1 MIERIVETQ
10 EDDHGN
16 SWPHY
21 VLDCERQF
29 ILEYANQHYLQTKRG
44 QEEIDQFSHNIIYIL
59 NHFLEYGFE
68 QKRRGSDTTI
78 SNNSSMQNASEEH
91 QREGSAEPGSR
102 MTHYW
107 DLITKYFQ
115 KEYQSVAY
123 VNDEYSQDQ
132 EEQASNEEKALTWLI
147 ITLNEDQQLF
157 YCFHSI
163 FQSGTFLSYYKENES
178 YLFKDRDKLL
188 EISRKIYDNKIY
200 INSEINTKYQAYLQR
215 CLQQRIQQN
224 QNKIVNQPEQAPDT
238 AIQQSTLVE

>member
-10 EDDHGN
+10 EDLHGHQ
-16 SWPHY
+16 WPHY

-29 ILEYANQHYLQTKRG
+29 ILSYANQHYLSTKRD
-44 QEEIDQFSHNIIYIL
+44 QEAIDQFSHNLIYII
-59 NHFLEYGFE
+59 NHFLDYGFE

-78 SNNSSMQNASEEH
+78 SNNSSMNNASEEH
-91 QREGSAEPGSR
+91 QREGSVEGPGNSQLQ
-102 MTHYW
+102 MTHFW

-123 VNDEYSQDQ
+123 VNEEYSLG
-132 EEQASNEEKALTWLI
+132 EEEISKEEKALTWLI
-147 ITLNEDQQLF
+147 ITLNEDQQLY

-163 FQSGTFLSYYKENES
+163 FQSGTFLSYYDENKS
-178 YLFKDRDKLL
+178 YLFKDREKLL

-200 INSEINTKYQAYLQR
+200 INSEINTKYQSYLQR

-224 QNKIVNQPEQAPDT
+224 
-238 AIQQSTLVE
+238 